1 MKSNPIPLIT
11 ICLLVSFSL
20 SAQQLPDD
28 SRYRLQL
35 QSGSFIPEK
44 NIVPGKLRTIDQR
57 AIAVNGK
64 SFAILQFENIPTN
77 AQRKQLQQNGIE
89 LLDYIP
95 ANAYTVTITGS
106 INHGLLQQNRV
117 RAFVELDPVQK
128 MHPGLTKSELPA
140 YAVKVTGT
148 VDVLISFPKTFSFE
162 EVSAELKAKNFDING
177 TAYKTYRIIGLRV
190 ATQRLHELASL
201 PIVEYVQP
209 APGEPTLLNNKSTV
223 NARANVI
230 SSSLGR
236 NLTGQ
241 GVVIGIGD
249 NADPNLHIDFAG
261 RLINRNPAS
270 SGNHGLHVMG
280 TAAGG
285 GIMNEKYTGYA
296 PKATILAQ
304 LNMGILNSMPA
315 YVQDHG
321 MVITNNSYGL
331 IVNDCESFGFYDL
344 YSRILDQQASQLPH
358 LQNVFAA
365 GNSGLFG
372 SIVCTRYANGF
383 GTVLG
388 AYQSA
393 KNVVCVGNTTENDS
407 LHYVSSRG
415 PVRDGRIKPDITA
428 QGRNVWSAGFGSY
441 WANTGTSM
449 ASPGV
454 AGGLALL
461 YQHYRQ
467 LNGNADPK
475 NGLMKALLCNGATDL
490 GAAGPDYSYGFGWM
504 NLLRSAIMLE
514 KNNYY
519 INTIATAGINDQVV
533 AVPPNTAQFKV
544 MLYWNDTAASVLASH
559 TLVNDLDLELIDPS
573 SNTHLPFI
581 LDTLPANITD
591 TATTGVDH
599 INNIEQVVIHN
610 PPAGNYTLRVKGT
623 AINQN
628 PVQEYFLVFDTIPVS
643 TTLTYPIGKEKLFP
657 GDSIYISW
665 DSWGGPANT
674 FTLEYLKNNAASW
687 LPIDNN
693 VAAGLRQYKWFVP
706 SGDTTDE
713 ARIRITRNATS
724 LGGTSAPFT
733 ILGADTINILPVQFQ
748 CEGYI
753 RVNWTTVRNATDY
766 EVMILRGDEMVPV
779 GITTDTFYTYSG
791 LSKDSIYWVSVRP
804 RLNGNPG
811 RRAIA
816 LSRQPNNG
824 GCQGTISDNDL
835 TVEAIVSP
843 ASSGR
848 LLTSTALSN
857 SVPVTI
863 RIKNL
868 DDITSTANINVSY
881 SINGGLPVTAVIDG
895 TTTPTSTITPGGSID
910 YTFSTSADLSA
921 AGTYSIEVIAT
932 RAGDAVISNNSQT
945 KIFKQLA
952 NPAITIG
959 DLPWLD
965 DFESAPVQTVMTD
978 QMGLDG
984 RDRYDFVNSSAFGR
998 IRTFLNTG
1006 IAYSGTKA
1014 LTLDV
1019 ERFFGGTNV
1028 DSLTGTFNLAAF
1040 DTTTDDIR
1048 LDFRYK
1054 NHGQLANGANNVW
1067 IRGSDTDNWIPV
1079 YNLYANQ
1086 QDADGSYKFV
1096 SGIEISDSLMSSL
1109 QNFSTSFQVRW
1120 GQYGQ
1125 YMAADNESRAGYTFD
1140 DIRLYRVTNDIQMVS
1155 IDTPVTASCAL
1166 SNAVPVRIS
1175 IRNTANA
1182 AINNVPVVLRVDGN
1196 IITTEIIPVIAANTT
1211 IQYLFNPATANLSAI
1226 GNHTVEV
1233 WAALGSDTYRIN
1245 DTARVSLTN
1254 SPLITSFPYLE
1265 NFEGGTAS
1273 WHTGGRNSSWEYGTP
1288 AAVKIKRAASGSKA
1302 WKTRVVGFYND
1313 NELSYLYSPCFDISG
1328 MTNPALSLSLAL
1340 DIEDCGAGYCDGAW
1354 VEYSTDGV
1362 TWIKLGAFGQ
1372 GTNWYNKNYSGNH
1385 LWSQQNYTRW
1395 HVATTALPTVNNS
1408 RLRLRFV
1415 FNSDA
1420 GLTKEGIGVDDIHI
1434 YDNINGIYDGATMGA
1449 PVTQN
1454 ISGGTSWINF
1464 ISAGKLVASVQPNNQ
1479 VMGSTDVQA
1488 YIHTGAVRNYSGQYY
1503 HNRNITIKPATTGL
1517 SDSATVR
1524 FYFLDTETEALI
1536 AATGCG
1542 VCTKPSMAYEL
1553 GVSKYSDPIDAL
1565 EDGDVTNSLGSYWT
1579 FINAVNAVKVPFD
1592 KGYYA
1597 EFKVKDFS
1605 EFWLNN
1611 GGFSGTHPLP
1621 VQLTSFTAV
1630 KTANRKDVLA
1640 SWTTASEFN
1649 VDRFEIEI
1657 ARGANDY
1664 SLNRFVKIG
1673 EVVSRGNSTTDQQYS
1688 FVDMENNKS
1697 GVRYYRLKSVDLDG
1711 RFSYS
1716 AIRPV
1721 VFTDEV
1727 KWQVYPNPSSGMFNL
1742 IYQLNDGEEMKVRVY
1757 DASGRTVYQSSHTG
1771 NGFMQKINIDLG
1783 ARVFA
1788 SGLYLVEAEGGDTK
1802 QSFKIFKN

>member
-1 MKSNPIPLIT
+1 MKFNPIPLIT

-20 SAQQLPDD
+20 SAQQSPDD

-44 NIVPGKLRTIDQR
+44 NIVPDKLKTIDQR
-57 AIAVNGK
+57 AVAVNGK
-64 SFAILQFENIPTN
+64 SFAILQFENIPN
-77 AQRKQLQQNGIE
+77 EAQRRQLQQNGIE
-89 LLDYIP
+89 LLEYIP
-95 ANAYTVTITGS
+95 ANAYTATITGS
-106 INHGLLQQNRV
+106 LNPVVLQQNKV
-117 RAFVELDPVQK
+117 RAIVEFNPVQK
-128 MHPGLTKSELPA
+128 MHPALTKNELPA
-140 YAVKVTGT
+140 YAVKVAGT
-148 VDVLISFPKTFSFE
+148 VDVWISFPKTFSFE
-162 EVSAELKAKNFDING
+162 AVSTALMSRNFDINA
-177 TAYKTYRIIGLRV
+177 TSYKAYRIIGLRV
-190 ATQRLHELASL
+190 AAQRLQELASL
-201 PIVEYVQP
+201 PVIEYVQP
-209 APGEPTLLNNKSTV
+209 APGEPELLNNKSTT

-230 SSSLGR
+230 SYSLGR
-236 NLTGQ
+236 NLNGQ
-241 GVVIGIGD
+241 GVVIGVGD

-280 TAAGG
+280 TAAGA
-285 GIMNEKYTGYA
+285 GIMNEKYMGYA

-331 IVNDCESFGFYDL
+331 VVNDCESFGFYDL
-344 YSRILDQQASQLPH
+344 YSRLLDQQASDLPH

-415 PVRDGRIKPDITA
+415 PVRDGRIKPDIA
-428 QGRNVWSAGFGSY
+428 VQGRNVWSAGFGSY
-441 WANTGTSM
+441 WPNTGTSM
-449 ASPGV
+449 ASPGA

-467 LNGNADPK
+467 LHGNADPK

-514 KNNYY
+514 KNNYFT
-519 INTIATAGINDQVV
+519 NTIATGNTNNQVIN
-533 AVPPNTAQFKV
+533 VPANTAQLKV

-559 TLVNDLDLELIDPS
+559 TLVNDLDLEVIDPS

-599 INNIEQVVIHN
+599 INNIEQVVILN

-665 DSWGGPANT
+665 DAWGGPANT

-687 LPIDNN
+687 ATIDNN

-706 SGDTTDE
+706 SGDTTDQ
-713 ARIRITRNATS
+713 AKIRITRNATAMVS
-724 LGGTSAPFT
+724 TSDAFT
-733 ILGADTINILPVQFQ
+733 ILGEDTIRLLPVQFQ

-753 RVNWTTVRNATDY
+753 RVNWTTVNNATDY
-766 EVMILRGDEMVPV
+766 EPMILRGDEMIGV
-779 GITTDTFYTYSG
+779 GITTDTFYTFSG
-791 LSKDSIYWVSVRP
+791 LSKDSVYWVSVRP

-811 RRAIA
+811 RRAVGVW
-816 LSRQPNNG
+816 RQPNTG
-824 GCQGTISDNDL
+824 GCAGTISDNDL
-835 TVEAIVSP
+835 TLESIISP

-868 DDITSTANINVSY
+868 DDVVSTADINVSY
-881 SINGGLPVTAVIDG
+881 SVNGGAPVTAVING
-895 TTTPTSTITPGGSID
+895 ASTPTSTIAAGASID
-910 YTFSTSADLSA
+910 YTFSVPVDMSAI
-921 AGTYSIEVIAT
+921 GTYSIEVIAT
-932 RAGDAVISNNSQT
+932 RAGDAVSSNNSRT
-945 KIFKQLA
+945 RIFKQLA
-952 NPAITIG
+952 NPAITLP
-959 DLPWLD
+959 DLPLLD
-965 DFESAPVQTVMTD
+965 DFESTPAQSVMTD

-984 RDRYDFVNSSAFGR
+984 RDRYDFVNSSAYGR
-998 IRTFLNTG
+998 IRTFVNTG

-1019 ERFFGGTNV
+1019 ERFFGSTNV
-1028 DSLTGTFNLAAF
+1028 DSLTATYNLAAF
-1040 DTTTDDIR
+1040 DTATDDIR

-1054 NHGQLANGANNVW
+1054 NHGQDANGANKVW
-1067 IRGSDTDNWIPV
+1067 IRGSDVNNWIQV
-1079 YNLYANQ
+1079 YDLYANQ
-1086 QDADGSYKFV
+1086 PPADGTYKFV
-1096 SGIEISDSLMSSL
+1096 SGIEMSDSLISLL

-1125 YMAADNESRAGYTFD
+1125 YMTADNETRAGYTFD
-1140 DIRLYRVTNDIQMVS
+1140 DIRLYRVTNDIQMVR
-1155 IDTPVTASCAL
+1155 IDTPVSSSCAL
-1166 SNAVPVRIS
+1166 SNAVPVRVTV
-1175 IRNTANA
+1175 RNTASATITN
-1182 AINNVPVVLRVDGN
+1182 IPVVLRVDGN
-1196 IITTEIIPVIAANTT
+1196 IIATETIPSIAGNTT
-1211 IQYLFNPATANLSAI
+1211 IQYTFSPATANLSAN
-1226 GNHTVEV
+1226 GNHVVEV
-1233 WAALGSDTYRIN
+1233 WAELVTDTYRLN
-1245 DTARVSLTN
+1245 DTAKVTLTN
-1254 SPLITSFPYLE
+1254 SPVITSFPYLE
-1265 NFEGGTAS
+1265 NFEAGVGS
-1273 WHTGGRNSSWEYGTP
+1273 WYTSGKNSSWQYGTP
-1288 AAVKIKRAASGSKA
+1288 ASVKMKRAASGSKA
-1302 WKTRVVGFYND
+1302 WKTTISGFYND
-1313 NELSYLYSPCFDISG
+1313 NEFSYLYSPCFDISG
-1328 MTNPALSLSLAL
+1328 MTNPSLSLSLAL
-1340 DIEDCGAGYCDGAW
+1340 DIEDCGAGLCDGAW
-1354 VEYSTDGV
+1354 VEYSTDGI
-1362 TWIKLGAFGQ
+1362 TWLKLGAFGQ

-1385 LWSQQNYTRW
+1385 LWSKQDYTRW
-1395 HVATTALPTVNNS
+1395 HVATTALPTTNNS

-1420 GLTKEGIGVDDIHI
+1420 GLTKEGMGIDDIHI
-1434 YDNINGIYDGATMGA
+1434 YDNVNGIYDGVTMGA
-1449 PVTQN
+1449 PVNQN
-1454 ISGGTSWINF
+1454 ISGGTAWIDF
-1464 ISAGKLVASVQPNNQ
+1464 TSGGKLVASVQPNNQ

-1488 YIHTGAVRNYSGQYY
+1488 YIHTGAVRNYNGQYY
-1503 HNRNITIKPATTGL
+1503 HNRNITIKPATTAL
-1517 SDSATVR
+1517 SDSAVVR

-1542 VCTKPSMAYEL
+1542 SCTKPSMAYEL

-1579 FINAVNAVKVPFD
+1579 FINATRAVKVPFD

-1611 GGFSGTHPLP
+1611 GGFTGSHPLP

-1630 KTANRKDVLA
+1630 KTPNRKDVLA

-1657 ARGANDY
+1657 ARGTDDF
-1664 SLNRFVKIG
+1664 SQNRFVKIG
-1673 EVVSRGNSTTDQQYS
+1673 EVASHGNATTDQHYS
-1688 FVDMENNKS
+1688 FTDIENNKS

-1721 VFTDEV
+1721 VFSDDV
-1727 KWQVYPNPSSGMFNL
+1727 KWQVYPNPSAGMFNL
-1742 IYQLNDGEEMKVRVY
+1742 LYQLDAGQEMKVRVY
-1757 DASGRTVYQSSHTG
+1757 DASGRTVYQVSNTG
-1771 NGFMQKINIDLG
+1771 TGFMQKINIDLG

-1788 SGLYLVEAEGGDTK
+1788 SGLYLIEAEGGDIK
-1802 QSFKIFKN
+1802 QSFKVFKN